1 MSGNFAIK
9 GGGGVGPLMANAILN
24 FHFDFPHTSLTLLTR
39 LYLHS
44 WHQALLTLPSLVH
57 FLHCLQ
63 EAALNYLEI
72 ILDYLDTL
80 TKLFKEIWSWIVGSD
95 EGGTADK
102 EFVKCFTPARFPNI
116 YILPKK
122 NA

>member
-1 MSGNFAIK
+1 MEVAQIYRM
-9 GGGGVGPLMANAILN
+9 PTLPTL
-24 FHFDFPHTSLTLLTR
+24 LTLLTR

-57 FLHCLQ
+57 FLHCFQ

-80 TKLFKEIWSWIVGSD
+80 TKLFKEILS
-95 EGGTADK
+95 
-102 EFVKCFTPARFPNI
+102 
-116 YILPKK
+116 
-122 NA
+122 